1 MVQCVLQQYVPHLK
15 TVGEI
20 MARGGVNKAVV
31 QAARLAILARGENPS
46 IDAVRIEMGNTGSKT
61 TIHRYLKELGDVALP
76 VEAEP
81 SAPIDDELLA
91 LVSRLAERL
100 KEQAQEPIDQAREQ
114 FEKQRKA
121 LEIQLAEAE
130 EANTELHQQ
139 YEIQSLA
146 LTQESEALQ
155 ETRATLQTEQTR
167 NAGLNQALA
176 DFELRLQDKDEQI
189 RSLEEKHLH
198 AREAL
203 EHYRNAVKEQREQ
216 EHSRHESQVQQLQME
231 VRQAQ
236 QSALVRQDEITQLH
250 RDNER
255 LLTENRGTLRELS
268 LMQEQLKQSNSR
280 QDQLLEQTTRV
291 DGERTL
297 LQERLRVALLESQSL
312 KQNVDDQSQLNKS
325 LEIELAKT
333 QSELEESV
341 RLAAAIATAPDTTK
355 DD

>member
-1 MVQCVLQQYVPHLK
+1 
-15 TVGEI
+15 

-61 TIHRYLKELGDVALP
+61 TIHRYLKELDNRSEPA
-76 VEAEP
+76 EAPAE
-81 SAPIDDELLA
+81 PIDDELMA
-91 LVSRLAERL
+91 LVARLAQRL
-100 KEQAQEPIDQAREQ
+100 KEQAQEPIDQARAQYE
-114 FEKQRKA
+114 EQRKA
-121 LEIQLAEAE
+121 LDNQLGEAQ
-130 EANTELHQQ
+130 EANSELHQQ
-139 YEIQSLA
+139 YEFQSLA
-146 LTQESEALQ
+146 LTQESEALH
-155 ETRATLQTEQTR
+155 ETRAMLQTEQTR

-176 DFELRLQDKDEQI
+176 DFELRLKDKDEQI

-198 AREAL
+198 TRDAL

-216 EHSRHESQVQQLQME
+216 EMSRHEGQVQQLQME
-231 VRQAQ
+231 LRQAQ

-268 LMQEQLKQSNSR
+268 LLQEQLKQSNTR

-297 LQERLRVALLESQSL
+297 LQERLRVALLESQAL
-312 KQNVDDQSQLNKS
+312 KQNVDEQSQLNRS
-325 LEIELAKT
+325 LEMDLAKT
-333 QSELEESV
+333 RADLEERV
-341 RLAAAIATAPDTTK
+341 RLAATLAAAADAAK
-355 DD
+355 DN

>member
-1 MVQCVLQQYVPHLK
+1 
-15 TVGEI
+15 

-61 TIHRYLKELGDVALP
+61 TIHRYLKELDDGSER
-76 VEAEP
+76 VEVPPE
-81 SAPIDDELLA
+81 PIDDELA
-91 LVSRLAERL
+91 GLVSRLAQRL

-114 FEKQRKA
+114 FDKQKKE
-121 LEIQLAEAE
+121 LDTQLHEAQQ
-130 EANTELHQQ
+130 ANTQLHQQ
-139 YEIQSLA
+139 YEIQCLA

-155 ETRATLQTEQTR
+155 ETRAMLQTEQTR

-198 AREAL
+198 ARDAL

-216 EHSRHESQVQQLQME
+216 EQRRHESQVQQIQME
-231 VRQAQ
+231 LRQAQ

-268 LMQEQLKQSNSR
+268 LLQDQLKQTNAR
-280 QDQLLEQTTRV
+280 QDQLLEQVNRI
-291 DGERTL
+291 DSERTL
-297 LQERLRVALLESQSL
+297 LQERLRAALLESQSL
-312 KQNVDDQSQLNKS
+312 KQSVDEQSQINKA
-325 LEIELAKT
+325 LEIELLKT
-333 QSELEESV
+333 QASLDESV
-341 RLAAAIATAPDTTK
+341 RLAAVIATAPDASDPKK

>member
-1 MVQCVLQQYVPHLK
+1 
-15 TVGEI
+15 

-61 TIHRYLKELGDVALP
+61 TIHRYLKELDDGS
-76 VEAEP
+76 ERAETP
-81 SAPIDDELLA
+81 SEPIDDELA
-91 LVSRLAERL
+91 GLVSRLAQRL
-100 KEQAQEPIDQAREQ
+100 KEQAQEPIDQARAQ
-114 FEKQRKA
+114 FDQQRKA
-121 LEIQLAEAE
+121 LEIQLTEARQANAE
-130 EANTELHQQ
+130 LQQQ

-155 ETRATLQTEQTR
+155 ETRSILQTEQTR

-176 DFELRLQDKDEQI
+176 DFELRLNDKDEQI

-198 AREAL
+198 ARDAL

-216 EHSRHESQVQQLQME
+216 EQRRHESQVQQIQME
-231 VRQAQ
+231 LRQAQ
-236 QSALVRQDEITQLH
+236 QSALVRQDEITLLH

-268 LMQEQLKQSNSR
+268 LLQDQLKQTNAR
-280 QDQLLEQTTRV
+280 QDQLLEQVNRI
-291 DGERTL
+291 DSERTL
-297 LQERLRVALLESQSL
+297 LQERLRAALLESQSL
-312 KQNVDDQSQLNKS
+312 KQSVDEQSQINKG
-325 LEIELAKT
+325 LEIELLKT
-333 QSELEESV
+333 QASLDESV
-341 RLAAAIATAPDTTK
+341 RLAAVIATAPDASAPQK

>member
-1 MVQCVLQQYVPHLK
+1 
-15 TVGEI
+15 
-20 MARGGVNKAVV
+20 MARAGVNKAVV

-61 TIHRYLKELGDVALP
+61 TIHRYLKELDDGAERA
-76 VEAEP
+76 EAP
-81 SAPIDDELLA
+81 SEPIDDELA
-91 LVSRLAERL
+91 GLVSRLAQRL
-100 KEQAQEPIDQAREQ
+100 KEQAQEPINQAREQ
-114 FEKQRKA
+114 FDQQKKQ
-121 LEIQLAEAE
+121 LDTQLHEAHQT
-130 EANTELHQQ
+130 NTQLQQ
-139 YEIQSLA
+139 HYEVQSLA

-155 ETRATLQTEQTR
+155 ETRSILQTEQTR

-198 AREAL
+198 ARDAL

-216 EHSRHESQVQQLQME
+216 EQRRHEGQVQQIQME
-231 VRQAQ
+231 LRQAQ

-268 LMQEQLKQSNSR
+268 LLQDQLKQTNAR
-280 QDQLLEQTTRV
+280 QDQLLEQVNRI
-291 DGERTL
+291 DSERNL
-297 LQERLRVALLESQSL
+297 LQERLRAALLESQSL
-312 KQNVDDQSQLNKS
+312 KQSVDEQSQINKV
-325 LEIELAKT
+325 LEIELLKT
-333 QSELEESV
+333 QASLDESL
-341 RLAAAIATAPDTTK
+341 RLAAVIATAPDASEPEK

>member
-1 MVQCVLQQYVPHLK
+1 
-15 TVGEI
+15 

-61 TIHRYLKELGDVALP
+61 TIHRYLKELDGGP
-76 VEAEP
+76 ERAETT
-81 SAPIDDELLA
+81 SEPIDDELA
-91 LVSRLAERL
+91 GLVSRLAQRL

-114 FEKQRKA
+114 FDHQRKE
-121 LEIQLAEAE
+121 LETQLDEAR
-130 EANTELHQQ
+130 EANSELHQQ

-146 LTQESEALQ
+146 LTQESDALL
-155 ETRATLQTEQTR
+155 ETRSMLQTEQTR

-176 DFELRLQDKDEQI
+176 DFELRLKDKDEQI

-198 AREAL
+198 ARDAL

-216 EHSRHESQVQQLQME
+216 DQRRHEAQVQQIQME
-231 VRQAQ
+231 LRQAQ
-236 QSALVRQDEITQLH
+236 QNALVRQDEITQLH

-268 LMQEQLKQSNSR
+268 LLQEQLKQANTR
-280 QDQLLEQTTRV
+280 QDQLLEQANRV
-291 DGERTL
+291 DSERTL
-297 LQERLRVALLESQSL
+297 LQERLRIALLESQAL
-312 KQNVDDQSQLNKS
+312 KQNVDEQSQINQS
-325 LEIELAKT
+325 LEVELAKT
-333 QSELEESV
+333 QASLDESV
-341 RLAAAIATAPDTTK
+341 RLAAVVATAPDAAK

>member
-1 MVQCVLQQYVPHLK
+1 
-15 TVGEI
+15 

-61 TIHRYLKELGDVALP
+61 TIHRYLKELDDR
-76 VEAEP
+76 VEPAEAP
-81 SAPIDDELLA
+81 SEPIDDELMA
-91 LVSRLAERL
+91 LVARLAQRL
-100 KEQAQEPIDQAREQ
+100 KEQAQEPIDQARAQYE
-114 FEKQRKA
+114 EQRKA
-121 LEIQLAEAE
+121 LENQLGEAQE
-130 EANTELHQQ
+130 SNSELHQQ
-139 YEIQSLA
+139 YEFQSLA

-155 ETRATLQTEQTR
+155 ETRALLQTEQTR

-176 DFELRLQDKDEQI
+176 DFELRLKDKDEQI

-198 AREAL
+198 TRDAL

-216 EHSRHESQVQQLQME
+216 EMSRHEGQVQQLQME
-231 VRQAQ
+231 LRQAQ

-268 LMQEQLKQSNSR
+268 LLQEQLKQSNTR
-280 QDQLLEQTTRV
+280 QDQLLEQATRV

-297 LQERLRVALLESQSL
+297 LQERLRVALLESQAL
-312 KQNVDDQSQLNKS
+312 KQNVDEQSQLNRS
-325 LEIELAKT
+325 LEMDLAKT
-333 QSELEESV
+333 RADLEERV
-341 RLAAAIATAPDTTK
+341 RLAASLAAAADATK

>member
-1 MVQCVLQQYVPHLK
+1 
-15 TVGEI
+15 

-61 TIHRYLKELGDVALP
+61 TIHRYLKELDDGAERA
-76 VEAEP
+76 EAPPE
-81 SAPIDDELLA
+81 PIDDELA
-91 LVSRLAERL
+91 GLVSRLAQRL
-100 KEQAQEPIDQAREQ
+100 KEQAQEPIDQARAQ
-114 FEKQRKA
+114 FDQQRKE
-121 LEIQLAEAE
+121 LEIQLKEAQQ
-130 EANTELHQQ
+130 ANGELHHQ

-146 LTQESEALQ
+146 LTQESETLL
-155 ETRATLQTEQTR
+155 ETRTMLQTEQTR

-198 AREAL
+198 ARDAL

-216 EHSRHESQVQQLQME
+216 EQRRHESQVQQIQME
-231 VRQAQ
+231 LRQAQ

-268 LMQEQLKQSNSR
+268 LLQDQLKQTNAR
-280 QDQLLEQTTRV
+280 QDQLLEQVNRI
-291 DGERTL
+291 DSERTL
-297 LQERLRVALLESQSL
+297 LQERLRAALLESQSL
-312 KQNVDDQSQLNKS
+312 KQSVDEQSQINKA
-325 LEIELAKT
+325 LEIELLKT
-333 QSELEESV
+333 QASLDENV
-341 RLAAAIATAPDTTK
+341 RLAAVIATAPDASDAKK

>member
-1 MVQCVLQQYVPHLK
+1 
-15 TVGEI
+15 

-61 TIHRYLKELGDVALP
+61 TIHRYLKELDDGS
-76 VEAEP
+76 ERAETP
-81 SAPIDDELLA
+81 SEPIDDELA
-91 LVSRLAERL
+91 GLVSRLAQRL
-100 KEQAQEPIDQAREQ
+100 KEQAQEPIDQARAQ
-114 FEKQRKA
+114 FDQQRKA
-121 LEIQLAEAE
+121 LEIQLTEARQANAE
-130 EANTELHQQ
+130 LQQQ

-146 LTQESEALQ
+146 LTQESEALH
-155 ETRATLQTEQTR
+155 ETRSILQTEQTR

-176 DFELRLQDKDEQI
+176 DFELRLNDKDEQI

-198 AREAL
+198 ARDAL

-216 EHSRHESQVQQLQME
+216 EQRRHESQVQQIQME
-231 VRQAQ
+231 LRQAQ

-268 LMQEQLKQSNSR
+268 LLQDQLKQTNAR
-280 QDQLLEQTTRV
+280 QDQLLEQVNRI
-291 DGERTL
+291 DSERTL
-297 LQERLRVALLESQSL
+297 LQERLRAALLESQSL
-312 KQNVDDQSQLNKS
+312 KQSVDEQSQINKG
-325 LEIELAKT
+325 LEIELLKT
-333 QSELEESV
+333 QASLDESV
-341 RLAAAIATAPDTTK
+341 RLAAVIATAPDASAPQK

>member
-1 MVQCVLQQYVPHLK
+1 
-15 TVGEI
+15 

-61 TIHRYLKELGDVALP
+61 TIHRYLKELDNRSEPA
-76 VEAEP
+76 EAPAE
-81 SAPIDDELLA
+81 PIDDELMA
-91 LVSRLAERL
+91 LVARLAQRL
-100 KEQAQEPIDQAREQ
+100 KEQAQEPIDQARTQYE
-114 FEKQRKA
+114 EQRKA
-121 LEIQLAEAE
+121 LDDQLGEAQ
-130 EANTELHQQ
+130 EANSELHQQ
-139 YEIQSLA
+139 YEFQSLA
-146 LTQESEALQ
+146 LTQESEALH
-155 ETRATLQTEQTR
+155 ETRAMLQTEQTR

-176 DFELRLQDKDEQI
+176 DFELRLKDKDEQI

-198 AREAL
+198 TRDAL

-216 EHSRHESQVQQLQME
+216 EMSRHEGQVQQLQME
-231 VRQAQ
+231 LRQAQ

-268 LMQEQLKQSNSR
+268 LLQEQLKQSNTR

-297 LQERLRVALLESQSL
+297 LQERLRVALLESQAL
-312 KQNVDDQSQLNKS
+312 KQNVDEQSQLNRS
-325 LEIELAKT
+325 LEMDLAKT
-333 QSELEESV
+333 RADLEERV
-341 RLAAAIATAPDTTK
+341 RLAATLAAAADAAK
-355 DD
+355 DN